1 MHIILHAFAKSY
13 QGYKSIVGFHV
24 PFDREIISDQKSFF
38 GIAERNTPS
47 SVVIDGGFCAVVE
60 VVE

>member
-13 QGYKSIVGFHV
+13 QGYKSVVGFHA

-38 GIAERNTPS
+38 GIAERNTP
-47 SVVIDGGFCAVVE
+47 
-60 VVE
+60 